1 MKSQLSLSK
10 KSLEINIYYKLV
22 NLLNK
27 KGYKAGA
34 SRMLNYALFVISK
47 KTGYSFSYLIW
58 KIFRKLFTRVEARS
72 IAVKGKSHIVPFTVT
87 QNRRV
92 YLVTK
97 WIIKAIKERKK
108 KHGILPIIVEELL
121 ALVLNKKSKILEYK
135 ERNYKAVLAN
145 RSNLHFRW

>member
-1 MKSQLSLSK
+1 MKVQLGSNK
-10 KSLEINIYYKLV
+10 ASLEINIYYKLV

-47 KTGYSFSYLIW
+47 KTGYSFSFLVW
-58 KIFRKLFTRVEARS
+58 KIFRKMFTRVEARNIS
-72 IAVKGKSHIVPFTVT
+72 VKGKSHIVPFTVSS
-87 QNRRV
+87 NRRV

-97 WIIKAIKERKK
+97 WIVRAIKERKK
-108 KHGILPIIVEELL
+108 KRGILPIIIEELSG
-121 ALVLNKKSKILEYK
+121 LVLNKKSKILEYK
-135 ERNYKAVLAN
+135 EKNYKAVLAN